1 MIAYTA
7 LSDFLLYLVMAF
19 LTGAIALEFVPDGR
33 KPEIRVTGRQKLIAA
48 AFIPV
53 LAAAP
58 VIQLAMML
66 APAGERLSAF
76 LDIAA
81 RFRAGHSFLAVVI
94 LAVLLIA
101 AIGFRANAAMQAVL
115 MALAFIAIAYGSHS
129 ASTHGQPGLAGH
141 AVHLA
146 VLSVWAGILLII
158 AWRPSETMNW
168 RAFIRWFTPFSVV
181 LMAIIIGTGI
191 FLMLFVV
198 RADDYASSW
207 MLPYGQ
213 MLLLKHLS
221 ILPLLA
227 AALVNGFLLRSER
240 PVMHWLKTES
250 LLLGFVLLFTA
261 FMSKLAP
268 PHDVNS
274 TFAREGAAPLA
285 EWLSGPAGSSIR
297 ARLDPNP
304 EGLLILV
311 IATLLLLLLLI
322 GGRRELPKWLVAAA
336 GIGFIAAAYAGLMMV
351 TAF

>member
-1 MIAYTA
+1 MIVYSA

-58 VIQLAMML
+58 VVQLAMML

-76 LDIAA
+76 LDIAV

-101 AIGFRANAAMQAVL
+101 AIGFRANAFMQAVL

-129 ASTHGQPGLAGH
+129 ASTHGQSGLAGH

-146 VLSVWAGILLII
+146 VLSVWGGILLII
-158 AWRPSETMNW
+158 SWRPSETMNW
-168 RAFIRWFTPFSVV
+168 RAFLRWFTPFSVV

-198 RADDYASSW
+198 RAEDYASSW
-207 MLPYGQ
+207 ILPYGQ

-227 AALVNGFLLRSER
+227 AASVNGFLLRSER
-240 PVMHWLKTES
+240 PAMHWLKTES

-274 TFAREGAAPLA
+274 TYGREGAAPLA
-285 EWLSGPAGSSIR
+285 EWLSGPPGASIG
-297 ARLDPNP
+297 ARFEPALD
-304 EGLLILV
+304 GLLLLV
-311 IATLLLLLLLI
+311 IALLFLVMLLI
-322 GGRRELPKWLVAAA
+322 GGRRELPKWLVTAS
-336 GIGFIAAAYAGLMMV
+336 GIGFIAAAYAGLMIV